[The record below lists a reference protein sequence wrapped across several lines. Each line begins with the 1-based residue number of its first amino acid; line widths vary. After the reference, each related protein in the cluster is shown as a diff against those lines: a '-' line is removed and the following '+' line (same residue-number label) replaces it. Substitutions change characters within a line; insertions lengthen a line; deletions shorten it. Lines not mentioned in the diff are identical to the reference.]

1 MDEDWAAKT
10 LIRLLKVYTPPGS
23 ESKLHKTLREV
34 CSEIGF
40 RECYVD
46 DVGNFF
52 ASYGRG
58 RTLLLASHLD
68 TVPGAVEA
76 FYDEGEKVVRGRG
89 AVDAKGPLLSYI
101 LGASL
106 AMEKADLK
114 VVVGGLVR
122 EELDGL
128 GAKHLVES
136 GFKADYVLVGEPT
149 GFGIAIAYRGSVTA
163 EIRSTGKG
171 GHSSAPYIGDSALDK
186 LLDFLYEFRSRF
198 GGRSYGE
205 ITSAIT
211 MLSSGDWPSKLPE
224 NARACVN
231 VRFPKPY
238 SPDQVLKALRELSEK
253 HGVELRIIDETP
265 PVEARISTRLVRA
278 LMRGCIRNGIKP
290 RIVKKTGTSDMNV
303 LARLTDNIAAFGPGD
318 SKLAHTRFEK
328 ISPADI
334 LKAARIISSTIIELS
349 KRTA

>member
-1 MDEDWAAKT
+1 MNEEWVAKT
-10 LIRLLKVYTPPGS
+10 LVRILEVYTPSGS
-23 ESKLHKTLREV
+23 ESKLHKTLE
-34 CSEIGF
+34 EICGELGF

-46 DVGNFF
+46 DSGNFF
-52 ASYGRG
+52 SSYGRG
-58 RTLLLASHLD
+58 PTLLLASHLD
-68 TVPGAVEA
+68 TVPGRIEA
-76 FYDEGEKVVRGRG
+76 FYDEKEGVVRGRG

-101 LGASL
+101 LGAGL
-106 AMEKADLK
+106 AVKEARLR

-149 GFGIAIAYRGSVTA
+149 GFGIALAYRGSVTA
-163 EIRSTGKG
+163 EIRSTGGG

-198 GGRSYGE
+198 RGRSYGE

-211 MLSSGDWPSKLPE
+211 MLNSGDWPSKLPE
-224 NARACVN
+224 EARACVN
-231 VRFPKPY
+231 VRFPRPH
-238 SPDQVLKALRELSEK
+238 SPDQILKALREISER

-265 PVEARISTRLVRA
+265 PVEARLGTRLVRA
-278 LMRGCIRNGIKP
+278 LMRGCIKNGIKP
-290 RIVKKTGTSDMNV
+290 RMVKKTGTSDMNV
-303 LARLTDNIAAFGPGD
+303 LARLTDDIAAFGPGD
-318 SKLAHTRFEK
+318 SKLAHTGFEK

-334 LKAARIISSTIIELS
+334 LKAARIISSTVIELS